1 MKYLLFLLKML
12 YSPAHMA
19 TNVQVEKNQNESTSN
34 VIRRFT
40 KRVQGAG
47 IIPKV
52 RGGRYYS
59 RIKSRN
65 VQKFARLKKLG
76 RKEEYE
82 KLLKLGKVQ
91 ERGRGR
97 R

>member
-1 MKYLLFLLKML
+1 
-12 YSPAHMA
+12 MA
-19 TNVQVEKNQNESTSN
+19 INVQVEKNNNESSAN

-52 RGGRYYS
+52 RSGRYRT
-59 RIKSRN
+59 RIKSDN
-65 VQKFARLKKLG
+65 VQRRAKLKKLVK
-76 RKEEYE
+76 KETYD
-82 KLLKLGKVQ
+82 KLLKLGKIT
-91 ERGRGR
+91 EKKSYR

>member
-1 MKYLLFLLKML
+1 
-12 YSPAHMA
+12 MA
-19 TNVQVEKNQNESTSN
+19 TNVAVDRNTNESSAN
-34 VIRRFT
+34 VIRRFQ

-47 IIPKV
+47 IMSKV

-76 RKEEYE
+76 KKETYE

-91 ERGRGR
+91 ERTRTR

>member
-1 MKYLLFLLKML
+1 
-12 YSPAHMA
+12 MA
-19 TNVQVEKNQNESTSN
+19 INVEVVKNANESSSN
-34 VIRRFT
+34 VIRRFQ

-52 RGGRYYS
+52 RGGRYYT

-76 RKEEYE
+76 KKVIFE
-82 KLLKLGKVQ
+82 KMLKLGKVQ
-91 ERGRGR
+91 ETR
-97 R
+97 RRK